1 MKRSPELASLS
12 RDHHHAL
19 DAARILRRMNPTNID
34 ESIADFLDFWNRHG
48 RRHFAIEE
56 ELVLPALAD
65 DEAWAAAEE
74 RIRREH
80 GGDPCPHGCALDP
93 AARRGGQG
101 ARRALRDR
109 VRYEERH
116 LFALLEERLAPEA
129 LARLAHEL
137 AAAERAS

>member
-19 DAARILRRMNPTNID
+19 DAARRLRRVSPSNVD
-34 ESIADFLDFWNRHG
+34 ESIADFLDFWNGHG

-65 DEAWAAAEE
+65 DEAWAAAAE

-80 GGDPCPHGCALDP
+80 SEIRARTAALSTLRRVE
-93 AARRGGQG
+93 AARELGE
-101 ARRALRDR
+101 LMRDH

-116 LFALLEERLAPEA
+116 LFALLEERLAPQA